1 MSRAAVAQVSFT
13 RGSSIRCHFWRW
25 WLKYSF
31 AQVAQILVSTW
42 LRFSLTFTSYIL
54 PLFAFDFTV
63 WSEVVLF
70 LVFFFVFAF
79 LSIRHSHFSVNILL
93 ELMNYRFYSCEL
105 KNEDGISISKTVIC
119 QKILSARI
127 GETILVRPIN
137 NEYAVKLNEE
147 NFDTHEYQET
157 ISSKD
162 NVAFT
167 SEVEHLKERYQ
178 LP

>member
-1 MSRAAVAQVSFT
+1 MNWMS
-13 RGSSIRCHFWRW
+13 
-25 WLKYSF
+25 
-31 AQVAQILVSTW
+31 
-42 LRFSLTFTSYIL
+42 IL

-119 QKILSARI
+119 QEILSARI

-147 NFDTHEYQET
+147 KQH
-157 ISSKD
+157 
-162 NVAFT
+162 
-167 SEVEHLKERYQ
+167 
-178 LP
+178 